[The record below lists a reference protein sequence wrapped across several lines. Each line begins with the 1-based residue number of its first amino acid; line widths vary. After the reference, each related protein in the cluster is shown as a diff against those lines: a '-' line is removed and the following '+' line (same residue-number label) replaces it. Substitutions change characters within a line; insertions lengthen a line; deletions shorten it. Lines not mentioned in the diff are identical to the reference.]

1 MVMSVVMAVP
11 VCGFTL
17 AWRDVKRDKWINHS
31 LLVPL
36 LVWQIHGV
44 PGAGCS
50 MQKCCGV
57 VAALI

>member
-1 MVMSVVMAVP
+1 MVMCVVMAVP
-11 VCGFTL
+11 ACGFTL
-17 AWRDVKRDKWINHS
+17 AWRGVRRDKWINHS

-44 PGAGCS
+44 LGMGCS
-50 MQKCCGV
+50 MQKFYGV